1 MSYLVCE
8 ECGKSYK
15 LDEGKSSFSYE
26 KCECGG
32 KLTYTDNLN
41 GIKNNYKPLN
51 NSRISCTNCGAE
63 NNGTSSKCFNC
74 GHEFAETAKNVNKPL
89 NGGISWFGV
98 AIGFGFLLIGTLLG
112 VLAIFGTNIPQNVED
127 IQYNLLMAFGTISM
141 VIAIISGLISSYIGG
156 SIRIKNGIINGG
168 LVGVILGLVVGATSG
183 SLAFL
188 GVIAIFGSLTIL
200 GGVFGTL
207 LKRRM

>member
-32 KLTYTDNLN
+32 KLTYTDNLS
-41 GIKNNYKPLN
+41 GKNHYKSPK
-51 NSRISCTNCGAE
+51 NSRISCNYCGAE
-63 NNGTSSKCFNC
+63 NTGTSTKCLNC
-74 GHEFAETAKNVNKPL
+74 GQEFASETAKKVDKPL
-89 NGGISWFGV
+89 SGSISWFGV
-98 AIGFGFLLIGTLLG
+98 AVGFGFLLIGTLLG
-112 VLAIFGTNIPQNVED
+112 VLFIFGTNIPQNVED

-141 VIAIISGLISSYIGG
+141 VLAVISGLISSYIGG
-156 SIRIKNGIINGG
+156 SISIKNGVINGG
-168 LVGVILGLVVGATSG
+168 LVGVILGLIVGVTSG

-200 GGVFGTL
+200 GGLFGTL